1 MARNNI
7 KGVKNEHTWK
17 FYTILSS
24 VIGVLIIALI
34 IGLIITYNVVYSD
47 SYENVFSEYV
57 LFLIYYCFSL
67 ELGKQTICK

>member
-34 IGLIITYNVVYSD
+34 IGLIISPAFTTIIFNFGTPLIAFVVYRKKVIPS
-47 SYENVFSEYV
+47 
-57 LFLIYYCFSL
+57 LI
-67 ELGKQTICK
+67 